1 MNKLRAMSAFRRVA
15 ELGSFTGAAQ
25 DLGLSNAAVSNY
37 VNQLEADLGVTL
49 LVRSTRQVGLSEI
62 GKAYLPKVQAI
73 LDGIEEAEDS
83 ARGLQTTPHGRLHV
97 NAPATFGLLHV
108 VPFVPEFSRRYPAVT
123 LDLSFNDHVVDLIEE
138 RVDIALR
145 ISRQLPDS
153 SLVARVLKPIRRVV
167 CASPDYVARF
177 GFPETPEDLARHA
190 CITYTLSDSAQD
202 WSLGGKRYPVAGSV
216 RADSS
221 IAVRDLTLAGLGL
234 SMMPRFIAGPDL
246 QSGRLVSLLED
257 YSTEDLT
264 LYAVF
269 PPGTRPSVKLRAFV
283 DEFSSFLGDPP
294 RWEVSKPNQTVR
306 DAPRGGVS

>member
-37 VNQLEADLGVTL
+37 VSQLEADLGVTL
-49 LVRSTRQVGLSEI
+49 LLRSTRHVGLSEI

-73 LDGIEEAEDS
+73 LDAIEEAEDT

-108 VPFVPEFSRRYPAVT
+108 SPFVPDFARRYPAVT
-123 LDLSFNDHVVDLIEE
+123 LDLSFNDRIIDLIED

-145 ISRQLPDS
+145 ISRGLPDS
-153 SLVARVLKPIRRVV
+153 TLVARVLKPIRRAV
-167 CASPDYVARF
+167 CASPDYLARR
-177 GFPETPEDLARHA
+177 GAPETPANLAQHD

-202 WSLGGKRYPVAGSV
+202 WSLGGVRYPIAGKV

-221 IAVRDLTLAGLGL
+221 IAVRDLTLAGLGI

-246 QSGRLVSLLED
+246 HAGRLVSLLD
-257 YSTEDLT
+257 DHPTEDLT
-264 LYAVF
+264 LHAVF

-283 DEFSSFLGDPP
+283 GEFLSFLGDPP
-294 RWEVSKPNQTVR
+294 RWEN
-306 DAPRGGVS
+306 AA